1 MAAALRGKVFGD
13 RGPIAKL
20 PMKCLWQRVLH
31 LLTGIRRTMK
41 KHLPLLDSLL
51 LRKRSSIKPLFAKL
65 RSGMGLEHSRHR
77 SPINTF
83 VRILILPGRLLPG
96 ATQGQYGHSPH
107 P

>member
-20 PMKCLWQRVLH
+20 PMKRLWQRVLH
-31 LLTGIRRTMK
+31 LLAGIRRTMK
-41 KHLPLLDSLL
+41 KHLPLLDRLL
-51 LRKRSSIKPLFAKL
+51 LRKRSSIKTLFAKL

-83 VRILILPGRLLPG
+83 VQILILPDRLLPG
-96 ATQGQYGHSPH
+96 ATQGQYGQSPH